1 MYDFKRYDPGEAGP
15 GSKREEVESSL
26 RKKFHTPLFSKF
38 AKAIREYELLKPGD
52 KVAVCISGGKD
63 SMLMAK
69 LFQELKRHDK
79 FPFELE
85 FVVMDPG
92 YREENRKK
100 IEENARLLGVPVRI
114 FESQIFDAVD
124 VIEKS
129 PCYLCARMRRGYLY
143 KEARN
148 RGCNKIALGHHY
160 DDVIET
166 ILMGLLYAGQF
177 QTMMPKLHSTNFEG
191 MELIRPMY
199 LIREEDI
206 IRWNDFH
213 GLSFL
218 QCACHFTE
226 TCWTVREDGT
236 AVSKRKETKQLI
248 AELKKTDPYVES
260 NLFQSVT
267 NISLKTVIAYK
278 DQKGVRHHFLE
289 EYDGGPGSGTETAT
303 EPQTES

>member
-15 GSKREEVESSL
+15 SSKREEVESSL

-143 KEARN
+143 RAAKEL
-148 RGCNKIALGHHY
+148 GCNKIALGHHY

-206 IRWNDFH
+206 IRWKDFH

-248 AELKKTDPYVES
+248 AELKKKNPEIEG
-260 NLFQSVT
+260 
-267 NISLKTVIAYK
+267 NIFRAVHAVQLDTFPGYK
-278 DQKGVRHHFLE
+278 LDGEMHSFLE
-289 EYDGGPGSGTETAT
+289 TYSENKEK
-303 EPQTES
+303 E

>member
-143 KEARN
+143 RAAKEL
-148 RGCNKIALGHHY
+148 GCNKIALGHHY

-206 IRWNDFH
+206 IRWKDFH

-248 AELKKTDPYVES
+248 ADLKKTNPYVES

-289 EYDGGPGSGTETAT
+289 GYDGGPGSGTETET
-303 EPQTES
+303 ESQTES

>member
-1 MYDFKRYDPGEAGP
+1 MYEFKLYDPGEGGS
-15 GSKREEVESSL
+15 GSKREEVENSL

-38 AKAIREYELLKPGD
+38 AKAIRDYELLKPGD
-52 KVAVCISGGKD
+52 RVAVCISGGKD

-143 KEARN
+143 RAAKEL
-148 RGCNKIALGHHY
+148 GCNKIALGHHY

-206 IRWNDFH
+206 IRWKDFH

-248 AELKKTDPYVES
+248 AELKKTNPYVES

-289 EYDGGPGSGTETAT
+289 GYDGGPGSGTETET
-303 EPQTES
+303 ESQTEF